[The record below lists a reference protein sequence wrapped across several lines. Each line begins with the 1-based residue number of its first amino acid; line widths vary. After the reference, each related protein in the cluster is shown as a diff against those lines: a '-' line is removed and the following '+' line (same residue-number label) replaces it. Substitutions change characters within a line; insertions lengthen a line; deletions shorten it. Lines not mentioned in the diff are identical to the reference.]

1 MTKINVINLCFI
13 CLMLLTGGCI
23 NFPSNPDLNSNDNNL
38 VKIIYPASNDSI
50 GIGITRIEYSLSTPW
65 SLKFMELY
73 INGTFTG
80 NFPPNQDGSKP
91 AISFDLSKDLI
102 GTSFSYYLIYYDT
115 NETSA
120 KSNEISNV
128 HVFESVD
135 PPFAPYNLKL
145 IKLSETSL
153 NLSWSDSSLKVDG
166 YEIWR
171 NFNFVGGYQK
181 LMNVGSNVFNINDEN
196 LNPTG
201 TYSYKVRGFN
211 KFGMSKFSNEI
222 NTIDAGSSGNL
233 YPPTDLVALALG
245 PMLVK
250 LSWKDNSLNENYFV
264 IERRRTNEIFTK
276 VGMVNRDIT
285 VYTDSLNGLVAGAEY
300 YYRIK
305 SFSNSD
311 SAWSNEAFVQTS
323 LHGLISPTNLQ
334 AINLGGENVALA
346 WSDNDNTNTIFEI
359 ERKVSGDEIFD
370 RIATVPGNQ
379 NSYLDE
385 NLSLNTYYTYRVRSG
400 DGVYYSF
407 YSNEVTIYINIVQD

>member
-13 CLMLLTGGCI
+13 CLMLLTGGCV

-38 VKIIYPASNDSI
+38 VKIIYPASNESI
-50 GIGITRIEYSLSTPW
+50 GIGITSIEYSLSTPW

-91 AISFDLSKDLI
+91 VINFDLSRDLI

-128 HVFESVD
+128 HVFESVN

-145 IKLSETSL
+145 IKLSENSV
-153 NLSWSDSSLKVDG
+153 NLSWSDSSENVDG
-166 YEIWR
+166 YEIWKKSDLVS
-171 NFNFVGGYQK
+171 NFQK
-181 LMNVGSNVFNINDEN
+181 LFVVDSNVFNINDEN
-196 LNPTG
+196 LDTAG
-201 TYSYKVRGFN
+201 VYSYKVRGFN
-211 KFGMSKFSNEI
+211 QFGMSIFSTEI
-222 NTIDAGSSGNL
+222 STKSADSSGNL
-233 YPPTDLVALALG
+233 SP
-245 PMLVK
+245 
-250 LSWKDNSLNENYFV
+250 
-264 IERRRTNEIFTK
+264 
-276 VGMVNRDIT
+276 
-285 VYTDSLNGLVAGAEY
+285 
-300 YYRIK
+300 
-305 SFSNSD
+305 
-311 SAWSNEAFVQTS
+311 
-323 LHGLISPTNLQ
+323 PTNLQ
-334 AINLGGENVALA
+334 AIYLGGGNVALA

-359 ERKVSGDEIFD
+359 ERKINGNEIFS

-400 DGVYYSF
+400 DGVNYSY
-407 YSNEVTIYINIVQD
+407 YSNEVTIYINTVQD